1 MINFTPQL
9 FGIKV
14 AFLFCY
20 SSEYD
25 AMGKKAEFSCTTLWG
40 RTKHWTRLSWG
51 WLLRKSRLWHWIS
64 FCCSPSL
71 VYWFET
77 FFSILPPVIQQI
89 TCKTVYTINSPFFP
103 CMRYNICCYVKVFF
117 HSFLPPP
124 SPSYFSAFSRTP
136 FISLP
141 IMLSEAIFSHL
152 LDVCYRSG
160 VLNELSFS
168 IMQFYYQSIPQCNVV
183 TFLNKKISLSESC
196 KIVNFKISI
205 NRVYWKLVKLQAKQ

>member
-103 CMRYNICCYVKVFF
+103 CMRYYICCYVKVFSF
-117 HSFLPPP
+117 IPTSSITFIFFSFFSHSFYLT
-124 SPSYFSAFSRTP
+124 SNYVKRSDFFSFTGCLLSWWSVKRTKFFYHAILLSVHCTMQCCYF
-136 FISLP
+136 
-141 IMLSEAIFSHL
+141 
-152 LDVCYRSG
+152 
-160 VLNELSFS
+160 
-168 IMQFYYQSIPQCNVV
+168 
-183 TFLNKKISLSESC
+183 
-196 KIVNFKISI
+196 FK
-205 NRVYWKLVKLQAKQ
+205 